1 MSTFNK
7 IYKYSRIWILL
18 IVAIL
23 LPKWIPNRYYQGVIN
38 TALIFAILSMSLNTL
53 SGCTG
58 LFCVGF
64 IAFYGIGAYGAAI
77 LVTRHGWPIL
87 LGLLAG
93 GVISMA
99 FSLLLGLPTMRL
111 RGMYFAVATLAFGE
125 IMYQLFVN
133 WVSLTGGSNGI
144 KSIPA
149 PNWFGISFRKPEN
162 YYYILLAAA
171 IITIILTR
179 NLINSRPG
187 RAMLSIRENDIAA
200 EAMGVDV
207 PKYKMLAFAASTFF
221 AGVAGGLF
229 AFYARYI
236 DPTSFVNAESSA
248 VLAMMVVG
256 GIGSIS
262 GSFIGGLVLSIL
274 PEMMRFLGNIRLV
287 LYGLAVVVI
296 IIFAPKGIGGLI
308 EYVDGVLCG
317 TIKVGQQR
325 KDLSEPAPEVE
336 R

>member
-1 MSTFNK
+1 MTTFNK

-18 IVAIL
+18 IIAIL
-23 LPKWIPNRYYQGVIN
+23 LPRWLPNRYIQGVVN

-64 IAFYGIGAYGAAI
+64 VAFYGIGAYGAAI
-77 LVTRHGWPIL
+77 LATRFHLPIL
-87 LGLLAG
+87 LCLLAG
-93 GVISMA
+93 GLISMA
-99 FSLLLGLPTMRL
+99 FSFLLGLPTMRL

-144 KSIPA
+144 KSIPS
-149 PNWFGISFRKPEN
+149 PEWFGINFRKQEN

-171 IITIILTR
+171 VITIILTR

-207 PKYKMLAFAASTFF
+207 PKYKMLAFAVSTFF

-229 AFYARYI
+229 AFYAHYI

-248 VLAMMVVG
+248 ILAMMVVG

-308 EYVDGVLCG
+308 EWIDGVLCG
-317 TIKVGQQR
+317 TIKPGQQKR
-325 KDLSEPAPEVE
+325 EDAEVSAE
-336 R
+336 VK

>member
-7 IYKYSRIWILL
+7 IYKHTRIWILL
-18 IVAIL
+18 IIMIL
-23 LPKWIPNRYYQGVIN
+23 LPKWVPNLYYQQIVN
-38 TALIFAILSMSLNTL
+38 MALIFAILSLSLNIL

-64 IAFYGIGAYGAAI
+64 VAFYGIGAYGAA
-77 LVTRHGWPIL
+77 
-87 LGLLAG
+87 LLATRLQWPLLLCLICG
-93 GVISMA
+93 GLISMA

-133 WVSLTGGSNGI
+133 WVSLTGGSNGV
-144 KSIPA
+144 KRIPTPA
-149 PNWFGISFRKPEN
+149 WFGINFRKPGN

-171 IITIILTR
+171 VLIIILTR

-207 PKYKMLAFAASTFF
+207 PKYKLLAFAASTFF
-221 AGVAGGLF
+221 AGIAGGLF

-248 VLAMMVVG
+248 ILAMMVVG

-274 PEMMRFLGNIRLV
+274 PEMMRFLGNVRLV

-308 EYVDGVLCG
+308 EWIDGVLCG
-317 TIKVGQQR
+317 TIKVGQQT
-325 KDLSEPAPEVE
+325 KSDNDTAEVKQ
-336 R
+336 

>member
-1 MSTFNK
+1 MTTFNK

-18 IVAIL
+18 IIAIF
-23 LPKWIPNRYYQGVIN
+23 LPRFMPNRYYQGVVN
-38 TALIFAILSMSLNTL
+38 TALIFAILSLSLNTL

-64 IAFYGIGAYGAAI
+64 VAFYGIGAYGAAI
-77 LVTRHGWPIL
+77 LTTRYGWPIL
-87 LGLLAG
+87 LSLLAG

-99 FSLLLGLPTMRL
+99 FSFLLGLPTMRL

-125 IMYQLFVN
+125 IMHQLFVN
-133 WVSLTGGSNGI
+133 WVSVTGGSNGI

-162 YYYILLAAA
+162 YYYILLVASV
-171 IITIILTR
+171 ITIILTR

-207 PKYKMLAFAASTFF
+207 PKYKMLAFAVSTFF

-229 AFYARYI
+229 AFYARYV

-248 VLAMMVVG
+248 ILAMMVVG

-262 GSFIGGLVLSIL
+262 GSFIGGLALSIL

-308 EYVDGVLCG
+308 DYVDGVLCG

-325 KDLSEPAPEVE
+325 KPDHEKTAEVK
-336 R
+336 

>member
-18 IVAIL
+18 IIAIL
-23 LPKWIPNRYYQGVIN
+23 LPKWIPNRYYQGVVN

-64 IAFYGIGAYGAAI
+64 VAFYGIGAYGAAI
-77 LVTRHGWPIL
+77 LATRFHWPI
-87 LGLLAG
+87 
-93 GVISMA
+93 
-99 FSLLLGLPTMRL
+99 L

-144 KSIPA
+144 KSIPS
-149 PNWFGISFRKPEN
+149 PNWFGVKFSKPEN

-171 IITIILTR
+171 VITIILTR

-200 EAMGVDV
+200 EA
-207 PKYKMLAFAASTFF
+207 P
-221 AGVAGGLF
+221 
-229 AFYARYI
+229 
-236 DPTSFVNAESSA
+236 A
-248 VLAMMVVG
+248 VCSPSMPATLTR
-256 GIGSIS
+256 
-262 GSFIGGLVLSIL
+262 L
-274 PEMMRFLGNIRLV
+274 P
-287 LYGLAVVVI
+287 
-296 IIFAPKGIGGLI
+296 
-308 EYVDGVLCG
+308 
-317 TIKVGQQR
+317 
-325 KDLSEPAPEVE
+325 S
-336 R
+336 